1 MGEDKQRVAEKNLGL
16 FANAGGASPS
26 GFLVPSNALT
36 VGPEEPGPGDEWEF
50 PTNPVDGA
58 GGENVPTTELAQSTV
73 VEAHRLDR

>member
-36 VGPEEPGPGDEWEF
+36 VGPGEPGPGDEWEF
-50 PTNPVDGA
+50 QRTRS
-58 GGENVPTTELAQSTV
+58 TEPPARTCRPPSWPN
-73 VEAHRLDR
+73 RR